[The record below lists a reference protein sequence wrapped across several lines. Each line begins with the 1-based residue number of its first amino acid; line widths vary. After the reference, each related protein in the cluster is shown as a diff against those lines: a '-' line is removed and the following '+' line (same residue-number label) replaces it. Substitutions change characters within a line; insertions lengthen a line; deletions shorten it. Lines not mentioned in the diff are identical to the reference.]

1 MWSMIFVF
9 LSYLDRNFV
18 KAQILNDLLDAE
30 TESSEVF
37 YMINGTFCGRST
49 RLAGNYLHQVSDG
62 AEEVRT
68 LRNLAGDLAD
78 CSVTRSQMEVKS
90 FMHVCR
96 LGLKD
101 QRHKLVD
108 SHKSLLNVAEA
119 KSHCQ
124 AFLRKPKRGRGT
136 GSSSTGPGE
145 EDKSNVGVE
154 TGGAQRRIKRGFT
167 YPGTLWCGAGNI
179 AENYDQLGEFTA
191 TDSCCRVH
199 DHCPYVVQAFSTN
212 FGYTNFKWH
221 SISHCECD
229 NALKECLRKVNDTSS
244 RVVGQAFFNVIEVPC
259 FEFVLED
266 QCVERHWYGL
276 CKRYDKVPIA
286 VLRESIPYDFGGV
299 DVIDTLTLAT
309 RVQKVPDRP
318 EGATRPLASAGEEPS
333 IRNVVTAAEDF
344 IKVLATVSTS
354 HGSTTESAR
363 KEAHRGDRKKK
374 KMMDRKM
381 KKKKKDKGRR
391 RKQRVSTLSRPEE
404 ASAVTPSA
412 RRTEE
417 ADNNGLLMAAHL
429 DRTLERNVN
438 ILTESVPDLDV
449 HSHKLIKDEP
459 QWRPADRSV
468 SPAAPP
474 TATRA
479 EPETDMGGRTSPRSS
494 PPAEQPVPESD
505 TDAGRLRSDSS
516 THTSQPQ
523 KTPRHKPRHNMGPKK
538 KKEDMS
544 SFSLSVERPVFSI
557 PLTAALRTGLNS
569 KAKHSSASAA
579 LHAVS
584 TETSGRLQP
593 RNSEDHGERA
603 VLHTSTGQLS
613 TRPLR
618 TEKQKCRASREQR
631 PKRRISPMSPSVL
644 APAMGKLQ
652 ATPQPQL
659 QQPWLTWVHKMLGSL
674 GNVA

>member
-1 MWSMIFVF
+1 MHP
-9 LSYLDRNFV
+9 LSYP
-18 KAQILNDLLDAE
+18 
-30 TESSEVF
+30 
-37 YMINGTFCGRST
+37 ST

-68 LRNLAGDLAD
+68 LRDLAGDLVD

-101 QRHKLVD
+101 HRHKLID

-124 AFLRKPKRGRGT
+124 AFLRRGT
-136 GSSSTGPGE
+136 GSLSAGPGE
-145 EDKSNVGVE
+145 QDKSDVGVE
-154 TGGAQRRIKRGFT
+154 TGRAHRRIKRGFT

-179 AENYDQLGEFTA
+179 ADNYDQLGEFAA

-259 FEFVLED
+259 FEFALED

-286 VLRESIPYDFGGV
+286 VLRKSIPYDFGGI
-299 DVIDTLTLAT
+299 DVIDTLTLAPWV
-309 RVQKVPDRP
+309 RKVPDTP
-318 EGATRPLASAGEEPS
+318 ESATQPLTSSSRAAGKEPS
-333 IRNVVTAAEDF
+333 IGNVATVAEDF

-354 HGSTTESAR
+354 HSSTTEAVR

-374 KMMDRKM
+374 KKMDRKM
-381 KKKKKDKGRR
+381 KKKKDKGQR
-391 RKQRVSTLSRPEE
+391 RKQRVSALSRPEE
-404 ASAVTPSA
+404 ATAVMPSG

-417 ADNNGLLMAAHL
+417 TVNDGLLNKDH
-429 DRTLERNVN
+429 TLERNVN
-438 ILTESVPDLDV
+438 VLTESMPHVGVL
-449 HSHKLIKDEP
+449 SHKLIKDEP

-474 TATRA
+474 TAARA
-479 EPETDMGGRTSPRSS
+479 EPPESGHQSGSAEVSSVFLYKGEKPEGRRGRGKKAKRTPTSAPRSSLGAEAETDAGGRTPPCSS
-494 PPAEQPVPESD
+494 PPAEQPVPESH
-505 TDAGRLRSDSS
+505 

-523 KTPRHKPRHNMGPKK
+523 KTPRHKPRHNVGPKK
-538 KKEDMS
+538 KREDMT
-544 SFSLSVERPVFSI
+544 FSLSVERPVFSI
-557 PLTAALRTGLNS
+557 PLTAALRTAPDR
-569 KAKHSSASAA
+569 KAKGRAVSTA
-579 LHAVS
+579 LHTVS
-584 TETSGRLQP
+584 TETRGRLEP
-593 RNSEDHGERA
+593 RNSEVHGERA
-603 VLHTSTGQLS
+603 ALRTSTGPIS

-618 TEKQKCRASREQR
+618 TEKQKRKASREQK
-631 PKRRISPMSPSVL
+631 PKRRIVPMYPSV
-644 APAMGKLQ
+644 PPVMGKLQ

-659 QQPWLTWVHKMLGSL
+659 QQSWLTWVHRMLGSL
-674 GNVA
+674 GNAA